1 MRGKCVLVSTSTLHI
16 VLCEPMQCY
25 SQSMCL
31 QEGSVAAE
39 DGKIEVGD
47 VVTHINGVIRA
58 K

>member
-1 MRGKCVLVSTSTLHI
+1 MFWYLHLLYILCCVS
-16 VLCEPMQCY
+16 QCQCH
-25 SQSMCL
+25 SQPTYL

-39 DGKIEVGD
+39 DGKVEVGD

>member
-1 MRGKCVLVSTSTLHI
+1 M
-16 VLCEPMQCY
+16 LCEPIVAAY
-25 SQSMCL
+25 LLSMCL

-39 DGKIEVGD
+39 DGKVEVGD